1 MVEELNGGEAD
12 SIGGMCE
19 NVNLNGEQ
27 EDFRAK
33 LRSLK
38 VMRAELDEDIRSMER
53 ALSIMG
59 GASPPS

>member
-38 VMRAELDEDIRSMER
+38 VMRAKLDEDIRSMER